1 MELTSVLRCRLFAIP
16 AARGPLRKVFVGGKD
31 IMLTYANG
39 KARVWN
45 VETMEF
51 RRSTGLDAAE
61 DMLQSGEWAEVRLD
75 GDRESDKR
83 PLSSVPAVPIAH
95 TDLGGSG

>member
-1 MELTSVLRCRLFAIP
+1 MPEAGSIRNALLCTSLAGTVGLLDLKVMEQLFLIP
-16 AARGPLRKVFVGGKD
+16 AARAPLRRIFVGGKD
-31 IMLTYANG
+31 IMLAYANG

-61 DMLQSGEWAEVRLD
+61 DMLQSGNWAEVW
-75 GDRESDKR
+75 
-83 PLSSVPAVPIAH
+83 V
-95 TDLGGSG
+95 